1 MGWHLFV
8 LSLEHR
14 CIGSS
19 HAPDIQEPDGKKR
32 VYREYPSV
40 EQISHEDAFGI
51 ASGADTDKF
60 VQTGLTPVKAEK
72 VDAPYTGECPVV
84 LECRVSQVVKI
95 GAHTQ
100 FIGEILDV
108 KIDEKVLDREGKPD
122 LTKINPL
129 AFDVVLSEYFGCGK
143 VVGKAFSEEKSIFPE
158 TFLFFIQYRHKG
170 A

>member
-1 MGWHLFV
+1 M
-8 LSLEHR
+8 
-14 CIGSS
+14 
-19 HAPDIQEPDGKKR
+19 
-32 VYREYPSV
+32 